1 MTTTTYIPRLKK
13 KYYDE
18 VVPAMMKEF
27 AYKNIMQV
35 PKIEKIVVNQGIGEA
50 TQDRKLI
57 EAALN
62 ELTMITGQKAIATYA
77 KKDINNFKIRKGMP
91 IGTKVTLRN
100 DNMYEFLDR
109 LISIA
114 IPRIRDFHGINDNG
128 FDGKGNFSFGIN
140 EQIIFPEINMD
151 KVNKILGMDINIITT
166 AKTDK
171 EAYALLK
178 FMGIPFRK

>member
-1 MTTTTYIPRLKK
+1 MTTKTYIPRLKK

-57 EAALN
+57 ESALN

-114 IPRIRDFHGINDNG
+114 IPRIRDFHGISDNG
-128 FDGKGNFSFGIN
+128 FDGRGNFSFGIS

-151 KVNKILGMDINIITT
+151 KVNKILGMDINIITN

>member
-1 MTTTTYIPRLKK
+1 MTTKTYIPRLKK

-50 TQDRKLI
+50 TVDRKLI
-57 EAALN
+57 ESALN

-100 DNMYEFLDR
+100 DNMYYFLDR

>member
-1 MTTTTYIPRLKK
+1 MTTKTYIPRLKK

>member
-1 MTTTTYIPRLKK
+1 MTTKTYIPRLKK

-100 DNMYEFLDR
+100 DNMYYFLDR

-128 FDGKGNFSFGIN
+128 FDGEGNFSFGIN
-140 EQIIFPEINMD
+140 EQIICPEINMD

>member
-1 MTTTTYIPRLKK
+1 MPRLKK

>member
-1 MTTTTYIPRLKK
+1 MTTKTYIPRLKK

-57 EAALN
+57 ETALN

-77 KKDINNFKIRKGMP
+77 NKDINNFKIRKGMP

-128 FDGKGNFSFGIN
+128 FDGRGNFSFGIS

-151 KVNKILGMDINIITT
+151 KVNKIIGMDISIVTN

>member
-18 VVPAMMKEF
+18 VVPAMMQEF
-27 AYKNIMQV
+27 GYKNIMQV
-35 PKIEKIVVNQGIGEA
+35 PKISKIVVNQGVGEA

-57 EAALN
+57 ETAIN
-62 ELTMITGQKAIATYA
+62 ELSMITGQKAIATYA

-91 IGTKVTLRN
+91 IGVKVTLRN
-100 DNMYEFLDR
+100 EMMYEFLDR

-128 FDGKGNFSFGIN
+128 FDGKGNFSFGIT

-151 KVNKILGMDINIITT
+151 KVNKILGLDINIVTT
-166 AKTDK
+166 ANTDK

>member
-18 VVPAMMKEF
+18 VVPAMMQEF
-27 AYKNIMQV
+27 GYKNIMQV
-35 PKIEKIVVNQGIGEA
+35 PKISKIVVNQGVGEA

-57 EAALN
+57 ETAIN
-62 ELTMITGQKAIATYA
+62 ELSIITGQKAIATYA

-91 IGTKVTLRN
+91 IGVKVTLRN
-100 DNMYEFLDR
+100 EMMYEFLDR

-128 FDGKGNFSFGIN
+128 FDGKGNFSFGIT

-151 KVNKILGMDINIITT
+151 KVNKILGLDINIVTT
-166 AKTDK
+166 ANTDK

>member
-18 VVPAMMKEF
+18 VVPAMMQEF
-27 AYKNIMQV
+27 GYKNIMQV
-35 PKIEKIVVNQGIGEA
+35 PKILKIVVNQGVGEA

-57 EAALN
+57 ETAIN
-62 ELTMITGQKAIATYA
+62 ELSIITGQKAIATYA
-77 KKDINNFKIRKGMP
+77 KKDINNFKIRKGIP
-91 IGTKVTLRN
+91 IGVKVTLRN
-100 DNMYEFLDR
+100 DIMYEFLDR

-128 FDGKGNFSFGIN
+128 FDGKGNFSFGIT

-151 KVNKILGMDINIITT
+151 KVNKILGLDINIVTT
-166 AKTDK
+166 ANTDK

-178 FMGIPFRK
+178 YMGIPFRK

>member
-1 MTTTTYIPRLKK
+1 MPRLKK

-100 DNMYEFLDR
+100 DNMYYFLDR

>member
-1 MTTTTYIPRLKK
+1 MTTKTYIPRLKK

-57 EAALN
+57 ETALN

-128 FDGKGNFSFGIN
+128 FDGRGNFSFGIS

-151 KVNKILGMDINIITT
+151 KVNKIIGMDISIVTN

-178 FMGIPFRK
+178 YMGIPFRK

>member
-1 MTTTTYIPRLKK
+1 MTTKTYIPRLKK

-57 EAALN
+57 ETALN

-100 DNMYEFLDR
+100 DNMYYFLDR

>member
-1 MTTTTYIPRLKK
+1 MTTKTYIPRLKK

-114 IPRIRDFHGINDNG
+114 IPRIRDFHGISDNG
-128 FDGKGNFSFGIN
+128 FDGRGNFSFGIS

>member
-1 MTTTTYIPRLKK
+1 MTTKTYIPRLKK

-57 EAALN
+57 ETALN

>member
-18 VVPAMMKEF
+18 VVPAMMQEF
-27 AYKNIMQV
+27 GYKNIMQV
-35 PKIEKIVVNQGIGEA
+35 PKILKIVVNQGVGEA

-57 EAALN
+57 ETAIN
-62 ELTMITGQKAIATYA
+62 ELSIITGQKAIATYA
-77 KKDINNFKIRKGMP
+77 KKDINNFKIRKGIP
-91 IGTKVTLRN
+91 IGVKVTLRN
-100 DNMYEFLDR
+100 DIMYEFLDR

-128 FDGKGNFSFGIN
+128 FDGKGNFSFGIT

-151 KVNKILGMDINIITT
+151 KVNKILGLDINIVTT
-166 AKTDK
+166 ANTDK

>member
-1 MTTTTYIPRLKK
+1 MTTKTYIPRLKK

-57 EAALN
+57 ETALN
-62 ELTMITGQKAIATYA
+62 ELTMITGQKAITTYA

>member
-18 VVPAMMKEF
+18 VVPAMMQEF
-27 AYKNIMQV
+27 GYKNIMQV
-35 PKIEKIVVNQGIGEA
+35 PKILKIVVNQGVGEA

-57 EAALN
+57 ETAIN
-62 ELTMITGQKAIATYA
+62 ELSIITGQKAIATYA

-91 IGTKVTLRN
+91 IGVKVTLRN
-100 DNMYEFLDR
+100 DIMYEFLDR

-128 FDGKGNFSFGIN
+128 FDGKGNFSFGIT

-151 KVNKILGMDINIITT
+151 KVNKILGLDINIVTT
-166 AKTDK
+166 ANTDK